1 MTRVEAESER
11 REERE
16 AAERFGT
23 RAHENDRHKN
33 RYAAGRRAG
42 AGFRKPPVLL
52 AARVVHVVLPLDR
65 RSHHTEAGEHGPGR
79 SDHHCSQTTSTGPR
93 RVATVT
99 VTGSQGLRTSVLD
112 IPAMFPL
119 AVDEV
124 TEVLAPVGR
133 IDREASTNK

>member
-1 MTRVEAESER
+1 M
-11 REERE
+11 
-16 AAERFGT
+16 GT

-33 RYAAGRRAG
+33 RDAAGRRAS

-65 RSHHTEAGEHGPGR
+65 GSHHKEAAEHGPGR
-79 SDHHCSQTTSTGPR
+79 SDHRCSRTPPAGPR

-99 VTGSQGLRTSVLD
+99 GSHRLRTSVPA

-124 TEVLAPVGR
+124 AEVLA
-133 IDREASTNK
+133 A